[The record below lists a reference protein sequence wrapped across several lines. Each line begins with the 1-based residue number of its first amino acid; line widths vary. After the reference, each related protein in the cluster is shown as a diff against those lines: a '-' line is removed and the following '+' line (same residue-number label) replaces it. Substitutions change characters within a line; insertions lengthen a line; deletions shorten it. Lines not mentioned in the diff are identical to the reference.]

1 MQSVPTSVNMV
12 KERKKGFFQT
22 LQGENKIWRMKNSMN
37 IKQPAYGSNEAST
50 AQQ

>member
-37 IKQPAYGSNEAST
+37 IKQPPYGSNKTNTVQE
-50 AQQ
+50 